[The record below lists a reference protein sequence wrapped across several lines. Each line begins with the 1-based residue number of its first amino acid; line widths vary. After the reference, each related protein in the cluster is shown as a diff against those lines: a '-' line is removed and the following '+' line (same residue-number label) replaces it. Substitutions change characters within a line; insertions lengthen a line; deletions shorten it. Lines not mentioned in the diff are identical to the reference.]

1 MIVDV
6 YDLTG
11 ALTRTRYEVE
21 DENYHLLER
30 VLISDVLIVPDEQLC
45 RNQRPY
51 LQEREKPILR
61 DFVQEDGSFDYKR
74 AHFVRDFFQDEEKS
88 DIRLEYFFKA
98 LHSSTY
104 VDRENPADRNVI
116 LIPDNFSAE
125 YQEKI
130 LRNCELPRQSTTLL
144 WRSVAA
150 CLGNMEFLCE
160 NGVEEEM
167 SVYILDEQQA
177 YKDIS
182 ILKIVAAD
190 DGTLVPQRKAY
201 RHSDLYP
208 THELL
213 KFNPTSKYFPGN
225 EFYRYTFYGDFGNH
239 IVWDKESNEYSV
251 TRFSKRPVIRYTRLP
266 GSCWNA
272 DAVLSIGA
280 SYNQGRVWE
289 GVYRDDVDGD
299 SLSKGAAIF
308 VARRVAGKPTYFD
321 ECTGLYIVV
330 QDIEQENIYAKELIA
345 ANERCNGG
353 EVILGTMNE
362 DCFIKAGTDNVFFL
376 LSEEKGDDV
385 RLKEL
390 NYQFKGGCVQKKEP
404 LKLYP
409 SIIPGQGIAK
419 VRVEGE
425 SQLGAPVE
433 LDLLKMAWTEPEKT
447 VNKLRAE
454 IKHSYPLD
462 MPDVVANERLWRK
475 VEADVRA
482 YMRNRLYRNKDLFA
496 KLSPVD
502 SKAEGIERLNR
513 KNVFGYAEN
522 HRYPISPAI
531 FKFDALFHYMVDD
544 YLLCKRRGNI
554 KDMYNVLAMISRTYQ
569 GDFKAFSV
577 VKRDMLKIIN
587 TCADGTVNSISK
599 HVMTACANLL
609 RTCEELTNFFEAYTK
624 VIHRKMM
631 SIDSSEVLKQ
641 YWRNKEFVTDKNKES
656 IIDIKGVEEWN
667 RGLYWLLVSNN
678 DMLKYINSHQCEQ
691 CMDHLMAMLF
701 SHFFNNKPKLFTAAL
716 KTLLFMLTRRKFDKT
731 FLISGPVRRNAE
743 EILNIIIENANRIKE
758 KHAKVQ
764 RELYNPQQAAL
775 ADSLLNFITGS
786 GSLDDLVAI
795 ATLDD

>member
-88 DIRLEYFFKA
+88 DIRLEYFFKS

-208 THELL
+208 SHELL

-239 IVWDKESNEYSV
+239 IVWHKESNEYSV

-280 SYNQGRVWE
+280 SYNLGRVWE
-289 GVYRDDVDGD
+289 GVYCDDVDGD

-330 QDIEQENIYAKELIA
+330 QDIENENIYAKELIA
-345 ANERCNGG
+345 ANDRCIGG
-353 EVILGTMNE
+353 EIIHGTMNE

-390 NYQFKGGCVQKKEP
+390 NYQFKGGCVKMKEP
-404 LKLYP
+404 LKLFP

-425 SQLGAPVE
+425 SQLGSPVE

-447 VNKLRAE
+447 VNKLRSE

-475 VEADVRA
+475 VEGKVKR
-482 YMRNRLYRNKDLFA
+482 YLSNRQYRNKKMFA
-496 KLSPVD
+496 KLGPVD
-502 SKAEGIERLNR
+502 PKAEGIERLNR

-522 HRYPISPAI
+522 GKLPISSVL
-531 FKFDALFHYMVDD
+531 FDFDALFEYMASD
-544 YLLCKRRGNI
+544 YLKCRRRGNTA
-554 KDMYNVLAMISRTYQ
+554 DMYEVLAMISRTYQ
-569 GDFKAFSV
+569 GNHAAFTE
-577 VKRDMLKIIN
+577 VKRDLIKAIN
-587 TCADGTVNSISK
+587 QCADGEVTGVNSHI
-599 HVMTACANLL
+599 MTACANLL
-609 RTCEELTNFFEAYTK
+609 R
-624 VIHRKMM
+624 
-631 SIDSSEVLKQ
+631 S
-641 YWRNKEFVTDKNKES
+641 NKES
-656 IIDIKGVEEWN
+656 TDFFKAYMKMVKRKVENYNYPYISSYVLNQYTYSGKEKKDFVPDIRGMQNWN
-667 RGLYWLLVSNN
+667 RVLYGLLVLNN
-678 DMLKYINSHQCEQ
+678 NMLRSIQSDECEK
-691 CMDHLMAMLF
+691 CVDFLNAMLL
-701 SHFFNNKPKLFTAAL
+701 SNLIHSKPAATLLDGSL
-716 KTLLFMLTRRKFDKT
+716 KTLLFMLTRRKFDKL
-731 FLISGPVRRNAE
+731 FLSAGVVRKNAE
-743 EILNIIIENANRIKE
+743 IVLNIIIEIAANPRHISW
-758 KHAKVQ
+758 AKIV
-764 RELYNPQQAAL
+764 LK
-775 ADSLLNFITGS
+775 FITGS
-786 GSLDDLVAI
+786 GTLDDLVAI
-795 ATLDD
+795 AKSDESDGNDDDSE